1 MRHVRVI
8 HHCDDDVRQSD
19 CADNCSSVII
29 MTWFP
34 CILHSG
40 SLCVVVTRLGHD
52 HLYSYPPHID
62 PSLLPQSHTPSHHTF
77 YTPSPHTLLPLHTD
91 SGEYSTVAEAN
102 ASLLGKP
109 IHPKEVHLENKI
121 GEGQFGDVHKGVL
134 YPNVCEMA
142 TIGNIKFV

>member
-8 HHCDDDVRQSD
+8 HRCDDDVRQSD

-62 PSLLPQSHTPSHHTF
+62 PSLLPQSHTPSHYTF
-77 YTPSPHTLLPLHTD
+77 YTPHLTPSSPYTQILVSTRQWLRPMRLYWASPSTRRRCTLRTRLGRGSLET
-91 SGEYSTVAEAN
+91 STRESSIQMYVRWR
-102 ASLLGKP
+102 L
-109 IHPKEVHLENKI
+109 
-121 GEGQFGDVHKGVL
+121 
-134 YPNVCEMA
+134 
-142 TIGNIKFV
+142 